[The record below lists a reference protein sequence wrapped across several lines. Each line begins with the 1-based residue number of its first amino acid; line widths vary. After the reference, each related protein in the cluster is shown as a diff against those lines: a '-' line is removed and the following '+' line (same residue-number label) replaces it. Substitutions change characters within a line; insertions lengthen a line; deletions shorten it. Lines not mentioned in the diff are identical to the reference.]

1 MGKNVIYKAGDDLK
15 LKVRIEHDGEVCDA
29 GAVPSE
35 IEVRTEWPEPVLR
48 ADGAEPRLRHG
59 RVAERRDVGGREQR
73 GVAERPAELEGDR
86 LRGDRSRGG
95 ACDRFRPAGNVMVKA
110 MAPPTTPTT

>member
-48 ADGAEPRLRHG
+48 ASG
-59 RVAERRDVGGREQR
+59 
-73 GVAERPAELEGDR
+73 
-86 LRGDRSRGG
+86 
-95 ACDRFRPAGNVMVKA
+95 
-110 MAPPTTPTT
+110 